1 MAQLHVRSVT
11 CYMGSHSVTCYP
23 TQVNTP
29 RFNPSHTG
37 RYSIYLPRRDGR
49 LSWPSNVLCF
59 WCERCRGCELVTA
72 GDFNC
77 NLDSTDPISRYLNEF
92 IARFLADRTATQ
104 YDWLLASSCCPSVC
118 LWRCALW
125 LSVSVH
131 RTKSCT
137 SVFLAGM
144 FLFVVSDT
152 FAVGCIV

>member
-1 MAQLHVRSVT
+1 MYGVWLAIWDHTALPATRHKWTHPALTPAIQAGTRFT
-11 CYMGSHSVTCYP
+11 YP
-23 TQVNTP
+23 GGMEGWVDP
-29 RFNPSHTG
+29 
-37 RYSIYLPRRDGR
+37 
-49 LSWPSNVLCF
+49 VMCMLCA